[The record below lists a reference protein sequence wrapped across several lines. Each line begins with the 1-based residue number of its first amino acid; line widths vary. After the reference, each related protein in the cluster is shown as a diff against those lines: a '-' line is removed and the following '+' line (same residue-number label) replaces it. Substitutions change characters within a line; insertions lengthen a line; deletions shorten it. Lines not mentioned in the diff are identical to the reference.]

1 MVDVD
6 KKVAPQL
13 RRYPLG
19 QRGQMMVHRRRVR
32 IAALVAMSCW
42 LVPQWTIGQIPV
54 PDQFGKVLDAATDQP
69 VAGVRVVAI
78 DSGALSLDVGP
89 RFSETVTDSLGKY
102 TLSLW
107 GQTWVLY
114 LSPAY
119 ESLRMVYPEDF
130 VDQDCGY
137 CCGRVK
143 DVRLQPLRK

>member
-1 MVDVD
+1 
-6 KKVAPQL
+6 
-13 RRYPLG
+13 
-19 QRGQMMVHRRRVR
+19 MMVHRRGVR

-42 LVPQWTIGQIPV
+42 LVPQGTIGGIPV

-78 DSGALSLDVGP
+78 DSGALSADVGP

-119 ESLRMVYPEDF
+119 ESLRMVYPEDL
-130 VDQDCGY
+130 VDQDCAN